1 MNKRSVIKTI
11 LLPCA
16 IVGAFAVSASAQDVS
31 TPRVYDD
38 FPKWSQFPP
47 PPTDV
52 PTPAQIKQQVVALK
66 ATAVNL
72 QRTADALPW
81 ELKEPD
87 AMAASAN
94 ARIDPVLGAPV
105 EAGVDNAAIE
115 NMAARLRARANPPP
129 VAK

>member
-1 MNKRSVIKTI
+1 MNKRSAIKTI
-11 LLPCA
+11 LLPGL
-16 IVGAFAVSASAQDVS
+16 VLGAFAVPASAQDVGA
-31 TPRVYDD
+31 PRVYDD

-52 PTPAQIKQQVVALK
+52 PTPAQIRQQVVALK

-87 AMAASAN
+87 AMAASAK
-94 ARIDPVLGAPV
+94 AKIDPVLGAPV
-105 EAGVDNAAIE
+105 ETGVDNAATE
-115 NMAARLRARANPPP
+115 TMAARLRARATPPP